1 MSQSAR
7 ANTANMCLY
16 ERIMSKSHTDGNGL
30 IASRFDLE
38 GVEKNAKMK
47 APGLETIEDADCEE
61 DAITMTS

>member
-1 MSQSAR
+1 
-7 ANTANMCLY
+7 MCLY